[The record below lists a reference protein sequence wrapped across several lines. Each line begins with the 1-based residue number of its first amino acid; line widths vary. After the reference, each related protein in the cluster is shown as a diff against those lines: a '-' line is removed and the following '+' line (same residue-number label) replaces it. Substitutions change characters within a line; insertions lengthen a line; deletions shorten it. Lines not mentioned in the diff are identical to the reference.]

1 MASTFL
7 CSTKIYSVLHHHTPG
22 NSPGGRTLQIASSRK
37 SSSRIRGSSASGN
50 VESHEVVTDHLL
62 RLIQGEERGLRT
74 QKDAVKRAQIIKAI
88 DALGEV
94 GRDSTTTDSSLTST
108 WRMLWTTEEEQ
119 LFIIKN
125 AHLFGTE
132 AGDILQVPSLNQNI
146 PLAEWLELFGNSDLQ
161 IYCEGPTKSKHSN
174 VIYGSIESFRVW
186 VKGFV
191 G

>member
-1 MASTFL
+1 M
-7 CSTKIYSVLHHHTPG
+7 
-22 NSPGGRTLQIASSRK
+22 
-37 SSSRIRGSSASGN
+37 
-50 VESHEVVTDHLL
+50 VTDNLL

-132 AGDILQVPSLNQNI
+132 AGDILQVPSLNQNF
-146 PLAEWLELFGNSDLQ
+146 PLAECLELFGNSDLQ

-186 VKGFV
+186 AKGFV

>member
-50 VESHEVVTDHLL
+50 VESHEVVTDNLL

-132 AGDILQVPSLNQNI
+132 AGDILQVIDVRKGILNNI
-146 PLAEWLELFGNSDLQ
+146 ITFPPTGAFVINSTLEVV
-161 IYCEGPTKSKHSN
+161 SKQRVN
-174 VIYGSIESFRVW
+174 FRFISAALKV
-186 VKGFV
+186 
-191 G
+191 